1 MKGKR
6 YTEEQIVHI
15 LKDVERGK
23 SVVAVAREY
32 GVSET
37 TIHRWRGKY
46 RGMDQSELRRLKELE
61 AENTRLRNIV
71 ARQAVDM
78 DVLRDLLGKEL

>member
-6 YTEEQIVHI
+6 YSEEQIVHI

-23 SVVAVAREY
+23 SIAAVAREY

-46 RGMDQSELRRLKELE
+46 RSALRTE
-61 AENTRLRNIV
+61 AE
-71 ARQAVDM
+71 AR
-78 DVLRDLLGKEL
+78 